1 MTTKEQDQRPPL
13 PGPRHTESVSEQQRH
28 LPGTLSPPLGPCH
41 ALGHAQTHQH
51 TPLPARARQAAL
63 PAAAW
68 LLRQLHLGFG
78 MCWRVHPVLPTQLDP
93 APISIPIILISPS
106 PPWTSDS
113 SAGLSSYQPTP
124 SSQPCSGLTLCSPHT
139 YLLRSW
145 GISSAPPL
153 SIPPGSVS
161 PSLLCQRG
169 MRRCDQRLHHIHFL
183 PCILLLFTT
192 F

>member
-1 MTTKEQDQRPPL
+1 MPRTGTCADPPA
-13 PGPRHTESVSEQQRH
+13 H
-28 LPGTLSPPLGPCH
+28 
-41 ALGHAQTHQH
+41 
-51 TPLPARARQAAL
+51 
-63 PAAAW
+63 AAASQGRAGSSPSCCMAVETAASGIW
-68 LLRQLHLGFG
+68 DVLEGTSCPSYPAGSRSHLH
-78 MCWRVHPVLPTQLDP
+78 
-93 APISIPIILISPS
+93 PIILISPS